1 MTVSSFLAS
10 GGPIP
15 QGSAVTDLTRSS
27 ILPDNYTN
35 YAMDILARQKAIADR
50 PYETSPV
57 PRVAAFTPEQLTAF
71 KNTATAADAYQ
82 PGLAAATTVANNAAA
97 APGALSTAQP
107 YLTAAG
113 KSSVSNIDAYM
124 NPYTNDVVNRI
135 GELGR
140 RNLTENLMP
149 QIEGRYIQSGQ
160 LGYGGQG
167 GSTSSG
173 MMTDTARA
181 VRDTSAD
188 ILAQQSAA
196 LESGYNSAAGLAG
209 TDLARTANLASTAG
223 NFAST
228 DKNNALSAANTLS
241 GLAGT
246 AQTLGLTGA
255 GALGAVGAQE
265 QQLNQKNVDLA
276 EADRLR
282 QLGYN
287 QEQIDHMIA
296 TMKGVSG
303 GIPTAETTQ
312 GISPGPTQPVA
323 ASTGAQVGSVITALG
338 GVAADYLNKPQPY
351 VSK

>member
-1 MTVSSFLAS
+1 VTVSSFLTQGA
-10 GGPIP
+10 PIP
-15 QGSAVTDLTRSS
+15 QGSAVTDLTKSS
-27 ILPDNYTN
+27 ILPDWYTG
-35 YAMDILARQKAIADR
+35 YATNILAAQNAVASK
-50 PYETSPV
+50 PYETAPM
-57 PRVAAFTPEQLTAF
+57 PRVAAFTPDQLTAF
-71 KNTATAADAYQ
+71 KNTATAADAYK
-82 PGLAAATTVANNAAA
+82 PGLDAATTVANNAAA
-97 APGALSTAQP
+97 APGALATAQQ

-113 KSSVSNIDAYM
+113 QSSVSNIDAYM

-196 LESGYNSAAGLAG
+196 LQSGYNSAAGLAG

-228 DKNNALSAANTLS
+228 DKNNALSAANTIS

-246 AQTLGLTGA
+246 AQTLGLNGA
-255 GALGAVGAQE
+255 GALNAVGTQE
-265 QQLNQKNVDLA
+265 QTQTQKNLDTA
-276 EADRLR
+276 YADFLR
-282 QLGYN
+282 QQGYP
-287 QEQIDHMIA
+287 QEQIDKQIA
-296 TMKGVSG
+296 TMKGVYG
-303 GIPTAETTQ
+303 GVPTAETTQ
-312 GISPGPTQPVA
+312 GISPGPVQPVA

-338 GVAADYLNKPQPY
+338 GVAADYLNKPQPPI
-351 VSK
+351 SN